1 MTENKEY
8 MNAPQHQEEEEMEID
23 LMEYARKLWAA
34 RKLLFKVAGI
44 AAVVG
49 VVIALTTPKQYT
61 VSVTLA
67 PESSK
72 AGGGGLSGIASMLGV
87 GGLNMGSDAD
97 ALGVMLYPDIVS
109 STPFILDLMDTP
121 VSTIDEEEPD
131 TTLVGYLKE
140 YTSQSLMGTVISLP
154 FKAIGT
160 VVSLFSSEE
169 EEEGNGT
176 INPFQLT
183 KEQSQTVEGLKRL
196 IVASVD
202 KKTGVTTVS
211 VTMQDPMV
219 AAILTDT
226 VIVKL
231 KEHITKYRVSKA
243 EEDCQYWE
251 QLNEQRKN
259 EYYDK
264 QQTYAQYVDAN
275 KSVVLQSV
283 RIEQERLQNE
293 MNLAYQVYSNV
304 ATQLQM
310 AKAKVQEAKPV
321 FAVVEPAS
329 VPLLPSG
336 TSRKMI
342 LIGIVFLAVAGAA
355 AWILF
360 GQDLWTNLK
369 EGLNEKQEEN
379 KE

>member
-1 MTENKEY
+1 MAEDKNYT
-8 MNAPQHQEEEEMEID
+8 PVPQEEDELEID

-34 RKLLFKVAGI
+34 RKLLIKVAGI
-44 AAVVG
+44 AVIVG

-61 VSVTLA
+61 VSVKLA

-72 AGGGGLSGIASMLGV
+72 SGGGGLSGIASRWGV
-87 GGLNMGSDAD
+87 GGLSMGSDAD
-97 ALGVMLYPDIVS
+97 ALNITLYPDIVS

-121 VSTIDEEEPD
+121 VSTMDEEQPD

-140 YTSQSLMGTVISLP
+140 YTSSSLMGTVMSLP
-154 FKAIGT
+154 FKAIGS
-160 VVSLFSSEE
+160 VMSLFKSEE
-169 EEEGNGT
+169 EEEGEKG
-176 INPFQLT
+176 INPFHLT
-183 KEQSQTVEGLKRL
+183 KEQFKTIQGLKQM
-196 IVASVD
+196 IVANVD

-211 VTMQDPMV
+211 VTMQDPLV

-226 VIVKL
+226 VVVKL

-243 EEDCQYWE
+243 EEDCKYWE
-251 QLNEQRKN
+251 QLNDQRRD
-259 EYYDK
+259 EYHAK
-264 QQTYAQYVDAN
+264 QKLYAEYVDAN
-275 KSVVLQSV
+275 KNVILQSV
-283 RIEQERLQNE
+283 RIEQERLQND

-342 LIGIVFLAVAGAA
+342 LLGVVFLAVAGAA
-355 AWILF
+355 AWVLF
-360 GQDLWTNLK
+360 GDDLWKKLK
-369 EGLNEKQEEN
+369 EGLSEQKEKQEE
-379 KE
+379 

>member
-1 MTENKEY
+1 MTENKNY
-8 MNAPQHQEEEEMEID
+8 TNVPQQQDEDEMEID

-34 RKLLFKVAGI
+34 RKLLLKVAGLAI
-44 AAVVG
+44 IVG
-49 VVIALTTPKQYT
+49 IVIALTTPKQYT

-72 AGGGGLSGIASMLGV
+72 SGGGGLSGIASMLGV
-87 GGLNMGSDAD
+87 GGFNMGSDVD
-97 ALGVMLYPDIVS
+97 ALNVTLYPDIVS

-121 VSTIDEEEPD
+121 VSTIDEEQPD

-140 YTSQSLMGTVISLP
+140 YTSSSLMGTVMSLP
-154 FKAIGT
+154 FKAIGGIM
-160 VVSLFSSEE
+160 SLFKSEE
-169 EEEGNGT
+169 EVKT
-176 INPFQLT
+176 DIINPFHLT
-183 KEQSQTVEGLKRL
+183 QEQSQTVNGLKKM
-196 IVASVD
+196 IVANVD

-231 KEHITKYRVSKA
+231 KEHITKYRISKA
-243 EEDCQYWE
+243 EEDCKYWE
-251 QLNEQRKN
+251 ELNRVRQDD
-259 EYYDK
+259 YYMK
-264 QQTYAQYVDAN
+264 QKKYAEYVDAN
-275 KSVVLQSV
+275 KNVVLQSV

-329 VPLLPSG
+329 VPLQPSG

-342 LIGIVFLAVAGAA
+342 LLGVVFLAVAAAA
-355 AWILF
+355 AWVLF
-360 GQDLWTNLK
+360 GQDLWKNLK
-369 EGLNEKQEEN
+369 EGLAEKKEE
-379 KE
+379 E

>member
-8 MNAPQHQEEEEMEID
+8 KNVPQYQEEDEMEID

-44 AAVVG
+44 AVIVG
-49 VVIALTTPKQYT
+49 FIIALTTPKQYT
-61 VSVTLA
+61 ASVTLA

-87 GGLNMGSDAD
+87 GGMSMGSDAD
-97 ALGVMLYPDIVS
+97 ALNIQLYPNIVA

-121 VSTIDEEEPD
+121 VKTIDEEQPD

-140 YTSQSLMGTVISLP
+140 YTSSSLMGTVMSLP
-154 FKAIGT
+154 FKAIGGIM
-160 VVSLFSSEE
+160 SLFQSEE
-169 EEEGNGT
+169 EETGEKA
-176 INPFQLT
+176 INPFHLT
-183 KEQSQTVEGLKRL
+183 KEQSKTVQGLKKM
-196 IVASVD
+196 IVANVD

-219 AAILTDT
+219 AAIITDT
-226 VIVKL
+226 VVVKL

-243 EEDCQYWE
+243 EDDCKYWE

-259 EYYDK
+259 EYYAK
-264 QQTYAQYVDAN
+264 QKDYAEFVDAN
-275 KSVVLQSV
+275 QNVILQSV
-283 RIEQERLQNE
+283 RIEQERLQND

-329 VPLLPSG
+329 VPLQPSG
-336 TSRKMI
+336 TSGKMI
-342 LIGIVFLAVAGAA
+342 LVGTVFLFVAAAA

-360 GQDLWTNLK
+360 GVDLWKKVK
-369 EGLNEKQEEN
+369 EGLSESKEEN
-379 KE
+379 K

>member
-72 AGGGGLSGIASMLGV
+72 AAGGGLSGIASMLGV

-183 KEQSQTVEGLKRL
+183 KEQSETVEGLKRL

>member
-1 MTENKEY
+1 MTENKNY
-8 MNAPQHQEEEEMEID
+8 TNLPPQQEEEEMEID

-34 RKLLFKVAGI
+34 RKLLIKVAGLAI
-44 AAVVG
+44 IVG
-49 VVIALTTPKQYT
+49 IVIALTTPKQYT

-72 AGGGGLSGIASMLGV
+72 SGGGGLSGIASMLGV
-87 GGLNMGSDAD
+87 GGFNMGSDAD
-97 ALGVMLYPDIVS
+97 ALNVTLYPDIVS

-121 VSTIDEEEPD
+121 VSTIDEEQPD

-140 YTSQSLMGTVISLP
+140 YTSSSLMGTVMSLP
-154 FKAIGT
+154 FKAIGGIM
-160 VVSLFSSEE
+160 SLFKSEE
-169 EEEGNGT
+169 EVKT
-176 INPFQLT
+176 DIINPFHLT
-183 KEQSQTVEGLKRL
+183 QEQSQTVNGLKKM
-196 IVASVD
+196 IVANVD

-231 KEHITKYRVSKA
+231 KEHITKYRISKA
-243 EEDCQYWE
+243 EEDCKYWE
-251 QLNEQRKN
+251 ELNKIRQDD
-259 EYYDK
+259 YYMK
-264 QQTYAQYVDAN
+264 QKKYAEYVDAN
-275 KSVVLQSV
+275 KNVVLQSV

-329 VPLLPSG
+329 VPLQPSG

-342 LIGIVFLAVAGAA
+342 LLGVVFLAVAAAA
-355 AWILF
+355 AWVLF
-360 GQDLWTNLK
+360 GQDLWKNLK
-369 EGLNEKQEEN
+369 EGLAEKKEE
-379 KE
+379 E

>member
-1 MTENKEY
+1 MTENKNY
-8 MNAPQHQEEEEMEID
+8 TNLPPQQEEDEMEID

-34 RKLLFKVAGI
+34 RKLLLKVAGLAI
-44 AAVVG
+44 IVG
-49 VVIALTTPKQYT
+49 IVIALTTPKQYT

-72 AGGGGLSGIASMLGV
+72 SGGGSLSGIASMLGV
-87 GGLNMGSDAD
+87 GGFNMGSDAD
-97 ALGVMLYPDIVS
+97 ALNVTLYPDIVS

-121 VSTIDEEEPD
+121 VSTIDEEQPD

-140 YTSQSLMGTVISLP
+140 YTSSSLMGTVMSLP
-154 FKAIGT
+154 FKAIGGIM
-160 VVSLFSSEE
+160 SLFKSEE
-169 EEEGNGT
+169 EVKT
-176 INPFQLT
+176 DIINPFHLT
-183 KEQSQTVEGLKRL
+183 QEQSQTVNGLKKM
-196 IVASVD
+196 IVANVD

-231 KEHITKYRVSKA
+231 KEHITKYRTSKA
-243 EEDCQYWE
+243 EEDCKYWE
-251 QLNEQRKN
+251 ELNKIRQDD
-259 EYYDK
+259 YYMK
-264 QQTYAQYVDAN
+264 QKKYAEYVDAN
-275 KSVVLQSV
+275 KNVVLQSV

-329 VPLLPSG
+329 VPLQPSG

-342 LIGIVFLAVAGAA
+342 LLGVVFLAVAAAA
-355 AWILF
+355 AWVLF
-360 GQDLWTNLK
+360 GQDLWNSLK
-369 EGLNEKQEEN
+369 AGLTEEKTDT